1 MSTTR
6 NQPRSRHAQKVRTDQ
21 RRSGAKAKPAP
32 PPARPASPASV
43 GEGGAA
49 PEAARPGAAVGSPE
63 GEALSIEL
71 SRAQVDQVLR
81 AASGRRSMS
90 ALFSGLLAS
99 PERLA
104 ETLAEFDDKR
114 LSRSLLAGLLVLAAF
129 PDDGGHLGIGEV
141 ARLLGMNPSTAHR
154 YITTLVEVGMLERD
168 PGTRRYRL
176 PR

>member
-1 MSTTR
+1 VP
-6 NQPRSRHAQKVRTDQ
+6 Q
-21 RRSGAKAKPAP
+21 
-32 PPARPASPASV
+32 
-43 GEGGAA
+43 
-49 PEAARPGAAVGSPE
+49 AARPGAGVSASQ
-63 GEALSIEL
+63 GETLAIEL

>member
-1 MSTTR
+1 MNTTR
-6 NQPRSRHAQKVRTDQ
+6 NQPRSRRAQKAP
-21 RRSGAKAKPAP
+21 RRSSAKDNSGAS
-32 PPARPASPASV
+32 ARSDAAQAGPSERPLAVEGLSD
-43 GEGGAA
+43 GEM
-49 PEAARPGAAVGSPE
+49 
-63 GEALSIEL
+63 LSIEL

-90 ALFSGLLAS
+90 ALFAGLLAS
-99 PERLA
+99 PDRLA
-104 ETLAEFDDKR
+104 ATLSEFDDKR

>member
-1 MSTTR
+1 M
-6 NQPRSRHAQKVRTDQ
+6 PKVG
-21 RRSGAKAKPAP
+21 RSGAVVGAP
-32 PPARPASPASV
+32 
-43 GEGGAA
+43 
-49 PEAARPGAAVGSPE
+49 PE
-63 GEALSIEL
+63 GEMLSIEL

-99 PERLA
+99 PDRLA
-104 ETLAEFDDKR
+104 ATLAEFDDKR

>member
-1 MSTTR
+1 MNSTR
-6 NQPRSRHAQKVRTDQ
+6 NQPRPRRVQKSRK
-21 RRSGAKAKPAP
+21 
-32 PPARPASPASV
+32 
-43 GEGGAA
+43 
-49 PEAARPGAAVGSPE
+49 AARGASENGAEPATRSSRVPSKPSRPSESRVAFAGATPN
-63 GEALSIEL
+63 GDVLSIEL
-71 SRAQVDQVLR
+71 SRAQVDQVVR

-90 ALFSGLLAS
+90 TLFSGLLAS

-104 ETLAEFDDKR
+104 ATLDEFDDKR

-141 ARLLGMNPSTAHR
+141 ARMLGMNPSTAHR

>member
-1 MSTTR
+1 MNTTR
-6 NQPRSRHAQKVRTDQ
+6 NQPRSRRAQKVRTEP
-21 RRSGAKAKPAP
+21 RRASTNGAAESSAT
-32 PPARPASPASV
+32 PPARAPSAPAKDSQKQERAGATV
-43 GEGGAA
+43 G
-49 PEAARPGAAVGSPE
+49 VSPE
-63 GEALSIEL
+63 ETLTIEL
-71 SRAQVDQVLR
+71 SRAQVDQVIR

-90 ALFSGLLAS
+90 TLFSGLLAS
-99 PERLA
+99 PDRLA
-104 ETLAEFDDKR
+104 ATLTEFDDKR

>member
-1 MSTTR
+1 MTSTR
-6 NQPRSRHAQKVRTDQ
+6 NQPRPRRTQKGRKMTRGASSESSSEPSARSSRAASELAQASEGRVAFA
-21 RRSGAKAKPAP
+21 G
-32 PPARPASPASV
+32 ASPN
-43 GEGGAA
+43 
-49 PEAARPGAAVGSPE
+49 

-71 SRAQVDQVLR
+71 SRAQVDQVVR

-90 ALFSGLLAS
+90 TLFSGLLAS

-104 ETLAEFDDKR
+104 STLTEFDDKR

-141 ARLLGMNPSTAHR
+141 ARMLGMNPSTAHR

>member
-6 NQPRSRHAQKVRTDQ
+6 NQPPRSRHAPKVRAES
-21 RRSGAKAKPAP
+21 RRASAKALAQST
-32 PPARPASPASV
+32 ATRPAGSRSAA
-43 GEGGAA
+43 GEPEQDGAA
-49 PEAARPGAAVGSPE
+49 RTNGTGVTAADV
-63 GEALSIEL
+63 LSIEL

-104 ETLAEFDDKR
+104 ATLSEFDDKR

>member
-6 NQPRSRHAQKVRTDQ
+6 NQPRAPKPEKA
-21 RRSGAKAKPAP
+21 RRVAPAGEV
-32 PPARPASPASV
+32 PA
-43 GEGGAA
+43 
-49 PEAARPGAAVGSPE
+49 
-63 GEALSIEL
+63 IEL
-71 SRAQVDQVLR
+71 SRAQVDQVIR

-99 PERLA
+99 PELLA
-104 ETLAEFDDKR
+104 ATLSEFDDKR

-129 PDDGGHLGIGEV
+129 PDDGGHLGIGDI

-168 PGTRRYRL
+168 PATRRYRL

>member
-1 MSTTR
+1 
-6 NQPRSRHAQKVRTDQ
+6 
-21 RRSGAKAKPAP
+21 
-32 PPARPASPASV
+32 V
-43 GEGGAA
+43 G
-49 PEAARPGAAVGSPE
+49 VCE
-63 GEALSIEL
+63 GEVPSIEL

-104 ETLAEFDDKR
+104 ATLSEFDDKR

-141 ARLLGMNPSTAHR
+141 ARMLGMNPSTAHR

>member
-1 MSTTR
+1 M
-6 NQPRSRHAQKVRTDQ
+6 A
-21 RRSGAKAKPAP
+21 RRVAPAGEV
-32 PPARPASPASV
+32 PA
-43 GEGGAA
+43 
-49 PEAARPGAAVGSPE
+49 
-63 GEALSIEL
+63 IEL
-71 SRAQVDQVLR
+71 SRAQVDQVIR

-99 PERLA
+99 PELLA
-104 ETLAEFDDKR
+104 ATLSEFDDKR

-129 PDDGGHLGIGEV
+129 PDDGGHLGIGDI

-168 PGTRRYRL
+168 PATRRYRL